1 MRMKPKSYFS
11 KSDNDDA
18 NDGKA
23 KSKLATAVQIAN
35 KSVGIIFTNIRSAA
49 RNPMVVTLSM
59 AVLLILVSSTSIFAA
74 KDLKTVVDDF
84 SKFIYQ
90 DIRFAVC
97 ILGLAFAGVRFWSK
111 DDNGRR
117 QAFFIMI
124 GVGIIAFAPG
134 LINYIANLTGTTT
147 PTGAF
152 N

>member
-1 MRMKPKSYFS
+1 MKPKSYFS
-11 KSDNDDA
+11 KSDDDA
-18 NDGKA
+18 NDGRAKA
-23 KSKLATAVQIAN
+23 KLATVVQIAN
-35 KSVGIIFTNIRSAA
+35 KSVGVVFSSIRSAA
-49 RNPMVVTLSM
+49 RNPMVTTLSM
-59 AVLLILVSSTSIFAA
+59 AVLLILVSSTSSFAA

-134 LINYIANLTGTTT
+134 LINYIATLTGTTT